1 MVAAT
6 ASAIGKSPVVQAAE
20 TGVPSAALQ
29 AEAEGKPG
37 QAASVDPP
45 ACGGVVVVEEE
56 AVGVAG
62 NPESTRECL

>member
-1 MVAAT
+1 VAET
-6 ASAIGKSPVVQAAE
+6 ASEIGKCPGPEAA
-20 TGVPSAALQ
+20 TGVPLAALQ